1 MAAPTALSLTDRHTP
16 RVVFFGPARSGK
28 SKLVDLFVSRA
39 ADGDA
44 APVPLTPAGPTA
56 PVQRE
61 LVPHLLHIPQAAG
74 PVLVCD
80 CDGRVAGE
88 LLASPDA
95 LVRGA
100 ARGALADAVRSAD
113 ALVLVVDA
121 AAGPEVV
128 DQTFRDF
135 GRFLEGL
142 EEGRTFGREVGGLP
156 VFLTLAKCDALHQPG
171 DRPTDWLARVEA
183 AERRVR
189 DRFEEFFG
197 EEVARLDPAT
207 EQFLPFGSIDLSVHA
222 TAATVPPGEEFVP
235 YTDRDG
241 TFGVDAL
248 VCDCLPA
255 ARAYRGRVESARR
268 RLRWVVGGAGALL
281 MAMAVGL
288 ATLAGTGGGAG
299 GDPLA
304 NRVRSYQRREG
315 PPSVRLADRT
325 LPATLRELAAIH
337 DTPGFHHL
345 PAELRGFVTD
355 RLRETEAYQAY
366 RAGFAPPRLGPAEVR
381 TREQVDALAEALRG
395 PLAPPTEFA
404 AAWADTDAS
413 KLRTKWLADLDLL
426 RAAVDRLDDWY
437 RGLIRRANALL
448 LTDKP
453 PDPSWRAEATRLLAD
468 ADAPPVKPD
477 ATVER
482 SPTLP
487 LLRGKPLTY
496 AAAFAFD
503 RVERAKRDW
512 QDTGGRLKA
521 LRDLCDALGLT
532 TGPNTP
538 PPVLDLPEPAADGSK
553 ELAAAR
559 LTALR
564 QHYPSES
571 YAEWELTNFPDPVR
585 GVLANRLAAVS
596 ETGTRHVRRLVAG
609 AVGSGAEWI
618 VWSALADGLLQEP
631 GVVAWGQLLALLDR
645 WQSAPSAPAN
655 PVAALA
661 EFVKRDR
668 FDLELKSV
676 SVAVPDDLLDPR
688 PLPAGPLVVT
698 HTPAGRPPV
707 EYRFRVDGEPRRERP
722 MTIHAFAPDG
732 HPGRIEYRPGDGLT
746 ATLPLRSDGADARLV
761 WAVSRTPVY
770 QFDALARPPRLER
783 GGPVRT
789 SEPAS
794 GVRLTVTPPGGLPAV
809 PAVVPDT
816 TAGGR

>member
-1 MAAPTALSLTDRHTP
+1 MTPALSLTDRHTP

-100 ARGALADAVRSAD
+100 ARALADAVRSAD

-156 VFLTLAKCDALHQPG
+156 VLLTLAKCDALHQPG
-171 DRPTDWLARVEA
+171 DRPTDWLGRVEA

-197 EEVARLDPAT
+197 DEIGHPSGPAGG
-207 EQFLPFGSIDLSVHA
+207 FLSFGSIDLSVHA
-222 TAATVPPGEEFVP
+222 TAAAVPPGEEFAA
-235 YTDRDG
+235 YADAG
-241 TFGVDAL
+241 GAFGVDAL
-248 VCDCLPA
+248 VGDCLPA
-255 ARAYRGRVESARR
+255 ARAYRSRAESARR
-268 RLRWVVGGAGALL
+268 RLRWIVGGAGSLL
-281 MAMAVGL
+281 VAMAVGL
-288 ATLAGTGGGAG
+288 ATLAGSGGAG

-315 PPSVRLADRT
+315 PPAVRLADRA

-337 DTPGFHHL
+337 DTPGFRHL
-345 PAELRGFVTD
+345 PTELQGFVTD
-355 RLRETEAYQAY
+355 RLREAEAYQVY
-366 RAGFAPPRLGPAEVR
+366 RSGFAPPRLGPAEVR

-395 PLAPPTEFA
+395 PLAPPAEFA
-404 AAWADTDAS
+404 ADWADTDAS
-413 KLRTKWLADLDLL
+413 KLRAKWLADLDLL

-448 LTDKP
+448 LTEKP
-453 PDPSWRAEATRLLAD
+453 PDPTWRAEATRLLAD
-468 ADAPPVKPD
+468 ADTPPVKPE

-482 SPTLP
+482 SPAVP

-496 AAAFAFD
+496 AAAFSFD

-521 LRDLCDALGLT
+521 LRDLSDALGLT
-532 TGPNTP
+532 TGPGTP
-538 PPVLDLPEPAADGSK
+538 PPVLDLPEPTDDPLSLLSVAQT
-553 ELAAAR
+553 R
-559 LTALR
+559 LLTLESR
-564 QHYPSES
+564 YPSDNR
-571 YAEWELTNFPDPVR
+571 AEWELTNFPDPVR

-596 ETGTRHVRRLVAG
+596 ETGTRSVRRLIAAAIG
-609 AVGSGAEWI
+609 PNADRPAA
-618 VWSALADGLLQEP
+618 WSALTDALLREP

-645 WQSAPSAPAN
+645 WQSAPSAPTN
-655 PVAALA
+655 PVTSLA

-676 SVAVPDDLLDPR
+676 AVAIPDDLLDPR
-688 PLPAGPLVVT
+688 PLPAGPLVIT

-707 EYRFRVDGEPRRERP
+707 EYRFRAEGEARRERP
-722 MTIHAFAPDG
+722 VTVHTFVPDG
-732 HPGRIEYRPGDGLT
+732 HPGKIEYRPGDGLT
-746 ATLPLRSDGADARLV
+746 AALPLRSDGADARLA
-761 WAVSRTPVY
+761 WANSRTPVY

-783 GGPVRT
+783 EGPVRT

-794 GVRLTVTPPGGLPAV
+794 GVRLTVAPPGGLPMV

-816 TAGGR
+816 TTGGR